1 MLSYRNF
8 LVQRLQK
15 SLDILKNVKLDP
27 TYQEKHS
34 VIVATMIVEL
44 QLNMCSKAWRDKYSN
59 DVLWQD
65 YIIARDRR

>member
-27 TYQEKHS
+27 VYQRKHS
-34 VIVATMIVEL
+34 VIVASTIAEI
-44 QLNMCSKAWRDKYSN
+44 QLNMHNKIWRDKYKN